1 MRAAIIAL
9 LIVPALAGCGDG
21 SSFDTGFK
29 KSYREKGI
37 KSCVEQAR
45 KQSPMGAASMDVE
58 GLCTCTIDKVMEGKS
73 ATELMNP
80 PEDKVWQ
87 DIAEQCLAQSR
98 RAA

>member
-1 MRAAIIAL
+1 MRTSIILPVLAL
-9 LIVPALAGCGDG
+9 ALAGCGDG

-80 PEDKVWQ
+80 PEEKVWQ